1 MVGILLL
8 LVVECRQTILH
19 KAFINQ
25 LEPES
30 LVEAFLAEP
39 PVDFVAM
46 RCAGGVPAF
55 EARFDL
61 LTTADDR
68 LRQRLAR
75 LPGFRLWS
83 KWLRWKTLF
92 VGTPVSEYALFPIS
106 GVADELPLALR
117 NEFGRRRRLTI
128 IKDIPQ
134 ASPLLTDAENR
145 HAERVCAAAV
155 KAGFVLL
162 EGQALAHVGIDFA
175 SIDEYLGR
183 LSAARRKDIRRKL
196 RSRAAISVETL
207 RCGDTCFSDPA
218 IMAEYHALFDQVHAQ
233 SEIHFDHPTAAFFSR
248 LFNDAGNGGVIFS
261 YRHEDRLIGW
271 NLCYEADGRLIDKY
285 VGFRYPDARMHNL
298 YFVSWMHN
306 LEYALEHGLK
316 HYVAGWTDPE
326 VKAQLGAKFTF
337 TRHAVY
343 ARNALL
349 RAVLRRFSSHFES
362 DRVRTGHGAV

>member
-1 MVGILLL
+1 
-8 LVVECRQTILH
+8 LH
-19 KAFINQ
+19 KAFIYQ

-39 PVDFVAM
+39 PPDFVAM
-46 RCAGGVPAF
+46 RCAGGAPAF

-61 LTTADDR
+61 LTTAEDP
-68 LRQRLAR
+68 LRERLAR
-75 LPGFRLWS
+75 LPGFRQWS
-83 KWLRWKTLF
+83 KWLHWKTLF
-92 VGTPVSEYALFPIS
+92 VGTPVSEYALFPKS
-106 GVADELPLALR
+106 GIAAELPRALR
-117 NEFGRRRRLTI
+117 DEFGRRHRLTI

-134 ASPLLTDAENR
+134 ASPLLTDAENT
-145 HAERVCAAAV
+145 HADTLCAAAV
-155 KAGFVLL
+155 KAGFVIV
-162 EGQALAHVGIDFA
+162 EGQALAHVGIDFT
-175 SIDEYLGR
+175 STDEYLAR

-196 RSRAAISVETL
+196 RSRAAISIETL
-207 RCGDTCFSDPA
+207 PSGDARFADRA
-218 IMAEYHALFDQVHAQ
+218 VMAEYHALFEQVHAQ
-233 SEIHFDHPTAAFFSR
+233 SEIHFDHPTAAFFQR
-248 LFNDAGNGGVIFS
+248 LFNDAGSGGVVFS
-261 YRHEDRLIGW
+261 YRHEGRLIGW

-285 VGFRYPDARMHNL
+285 VGFRYPDARTHNL

-349 RAVLRRFSSHFES
+349 RAVLRRFSGLFES
-362 DRVRTGHGAV
+362 DRVRIGNGAA

>member
-1 MVGILLL
+1 
-8 LVVECRQTILH
+8 LH

-39 PVDFVAM
+39 PPGFVAM
-46 RCAGGVPAF
+46 RCAGGTPAF

-61 LTTADDR
+61 LTTAEDR

-75 LPGFRLWS
+75 LPGFRQWS
-83 KWLRWKTLF
+83 KWLHWQTLF
-92 VGTPVSEYALFPIS
+92 IGTPVSEYALFPSS
-106 GVADELPLALR
+106 GMATELPLALR
-117 NEFGRRRRLTI
+117 EEFGRRRRLTI
-128 IKDIPQ
+128 VKDLPQ
-134 ASPLLTDAENR
+134 ASPLLTGAENR
-145 HAERVCAAAV
+145 HADTFCAAAV
-155 KAGFVLL
+155 KAGFVLV
-162 EGQALAHVGIDFA
+162 EGQALAHVGIDFKCT
-175 SIDEYLGR
+175 DEYLAR

-196 RSRAAISVETL
+196 RSRAVISVETL
-207 RCGDTCFSDPA
+207 PCGDRCFSDDA
-218 IMAEYHALFDQVHAQ
+218 ILAEYHALFEQVHAQ
-233 SEIHFDHPTAAFFSR
+233 SEIHFDHPTAAFFRR
-248 LFNDAGNGGVIFS
+248 LFNDAGSGGVVFS
-261 YRHEDRLIGW
+261 YRHEGRLIGW
-271 NLCYEADGRLIDKY
+271 NLCYVADGRLIDKY
-285 VGFRYPDARMHNL
+285 VGFRYPDARTHNL

-306 LEYALEHGLK
+306 LEYALARGLK

-343 ARNALL
+343 ARSALL